1 MDRECVLEV
10 WRLPPLM
17 RMSHLCN
24 DHTCVSFFQSAPR
37 LLGRIWWSGRP
48 WWWKS
53 LSLCGWSVGAETA
66 LEKMLT
72 RKCPL
77 GCPSGQ
83 APAHRLQSQDFR
95 TPKKQCPPTVLSYRG
110 QAACSLVLQSLDP
123 GLLTPQNVLTT
134 ELNTPNLAL
143 PPQSPGHAP
152 RPPIVA
158 AEFRAWGDLK
168 PPPCPGP
175 ATCASVQRTALL
187 FHGSPFFTW
196 LVT

>member
-1 MDRECVLEV
+1 M
-10 WRLPPLM
+10 
-17 RMSHLCN
+17 
-24 DHTCVSFFQSAPR
+24 
-37 LLGRIWWSGRP
+37 
-48 WWWKS
+48 
-53 LSLCGWSVGAETA
+53 A

-95 TPKKQCPPTVLSYRG
+95 TCLPPRNSAPTILSYRG
-110 QAACSLVLQSLDP
+110 QAACSVVLQSLDP

-134 ELNTPNLAL
+134 EMNTPNLAL
-143 PPQSPGHAP
+143 PPQSLGHAP

-158 AEFRAWGDLK
+158 AEFRGWGDLK
-168 PPPCPGP
+168 PSPCSGP

-187 FHGSPFFTW
+187 FHGSPFLYIACYLTLLGLLFLFLTILARRSFPLALISW
-196 LVT
+196 VL